1 MKESTKDK
9 IKLKRDSVLNWV
21 KTKKEDTKQW
31 VAENKGLL
39 IFLTPIVV
47 GAVGK
52 AINNAGKQRNLRE
65 EARIKETY
73 CYDNRLGMYW
83 ELRRPMSN
91 YERLIFEERKSNGY
105 SIGQILNEMNL
116 LK

>member
-9 IKLKRDSVLNWV
+9 IKLKKDAVLNWARA
-21 KTKKEDTKQW
+21 KKEDTKQW
-31 VAENKGLL
+31 VADNKGL
-39 IFLTPIVV
+39 IIVLV
-47 GAVGK
+47 PVAVSFVGK
-52 AINNAGKQRNLRE
+52 AINNAKKQANLQEQTRL
-65 EARIKETY
+65 KENY

-91 YERLIFEERKSNGY
+91 YERLIFEEKKATGD
-105 SIGQILNEMNL
+105 SIGSILNNMNL

>member
-9 IKLKRDSVLNWV
+9 IKLKRDAFLNWS
-21 KTKKEDTKQW
+21 KSKKEDAKVW
-31 VAENKGLL
+31 ISENKGL
-39 IFLTPIVV
+39 IIIMAPIVV
-47 GAVGK
+47 GAVSK
-52 AINNAGKQRNLRE
+52 AINNAGKQKNLQE
-65 EARIKETY
+65 QARLKENY
-73 CYDNRLGMYW
+73 CYDNHLGMYW

-105 SIGQILNEMNL
+105 PIGQILDDMKL